1 MKQRNLGGIDFFK
14 FIAALVVVAIH
25 TSPLSSF
32 SVDADFI
39 LTRVLARIAV
49 PFFLMVTGYFLL
61 PQYLFEKSMDRRPL
75 QHFLKKTV
83 LLYGIAIIIYLPI
96 NFYAG
101 QFEVT
106 SIRDFL
112 RILFFDGT
120 FYHLW
125 CL

>member
-61 PQYLFEKSMDRRPL
+61 PQYLFENSMDKRPH
-75 QHFLKKTV
+75 QRCLKKTM
-83 LLYGIAIIIYLPI
+83 LL
-96 NFYAG
+96 
-101 QFEVT
+101 
-106 SIRDFL
+106 
-112 RILFFDGT
+112 
-120 FYHLW
+120 
-125 CL
+125 

>member
-49 PFFLMVTGYFLL
+49 PFFLMVTGYFVL
-61 PQYLFEKSMDRRPL
+61 PQYLF
-75 QHFLKKTV
+75 
-83 LLYGIAIIIYLPI
+83 
-96 NFYAG
+96 
-101 QFEVT
+101 
-106 SIRDFL
+106 
-112 RILFFDGT
+112 
-120 FYHLW
+120 
-125 CL
+125 